1 MSLFKKGGG
10 NKMPFIFKVTSI
22 YEMNRYPK
30 HCRECPCY
38 REKPYTCHNE
48 RGYEGH
54 CALGYMR
61 GYDMRDF
68 NSGKKFEGCKM
79 DTNPN
84 VIIKDISESR
94 NKNEVP

>member
-1 MSLFKKGGG
+1 
-10 NKMPFIFKVTSI
+10 
-22 YEMNRYPK
+22 
-30 HCRECPCY
+30 
-38 REKPYTCHNE
+38 
-48 RGYEGH
+48 
-54 CALGYMR
+54 MR
-61 GYDMRDF
+61 GF

>member
-1 MSLFKKGGG
+1 
-10 NKMPFIFKVTSI
+10 MPFIFKVTSI